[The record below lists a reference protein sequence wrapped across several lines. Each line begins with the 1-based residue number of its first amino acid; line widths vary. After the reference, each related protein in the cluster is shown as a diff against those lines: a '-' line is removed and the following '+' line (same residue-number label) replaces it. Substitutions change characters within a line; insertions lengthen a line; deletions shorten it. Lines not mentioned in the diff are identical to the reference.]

1 MKAFKENRF
10 IFVFLS
16 IVILIAS
23 ILPVII
29 SKDAAITKYSSIS
42 IAFAFC
48 SVVYAVIAFILKR
61 KGNLFTAGYRFWRFV
76 DYLFAETESYTN
88 TEDYKKEFAFS
99 AFIFC
104 VSIPFYIPPAF
115 FAKSFYT
122 ALSSAL
128 SVAIFRSLLMIVLV
142 LIPRIIKNV
151 QDKKQSRIKDE
162 VDKKEQERRESMGKW
177 K

>member
-1 MKAFKENRF
+1 MKVFKDNRLIF
-10 IFVFLS
+10 IFLA

-23 ILPVII
+23 IFPVII
-29 SKDAAITKYSSIS
+29 SKDAAITKYSFIS

-48 SVVYAVIAFILKR
+48 SVVYAVIAFILKG
-61 KGNLFTAGYRFWRFV
+61 KGNLFTAGHRFWRFV
-76 DYLFAETESYTN
+76 DYLFAKTESYTN

-104 VSIPFYIPPAF
+104 ASIPFYIPPAF

-128 SVAIFRSLLMIVLV
+128 SVTIFRSLFIIVLV

-151 QDKKQSRIKDE
+151 QDKKQGRIKDE
-162 VDKKEQERRESMGKW
+162 ADRIEQERRESMGKW